1 MTKDNK
7 TYVNS
12 LELKEL
18 CLKKL
23 IENKKAVKVKGKDY
37 YTVASRH
44 SHFLDYFPSASIKS
58 DIISELCDENK
69 VAVKVTI
76 SIHYSANNGA
86 DLGISQYTG
95 LALERFDASFINKTS
110 ALENAETSALGRA
123 LAAFGLHGSEY
134 CSADEVATAVKQ
146 QATIQKKAIKETKKN
161 KIPVYKNQNDFIN
174 FLKKTIEAES
184 KTSNNQ
190 KQFEDKM
197 QPYWDKYEGD
207 LAKLESFSDTL
218 YSQLRNFY
226 NNAKTSINAKGKTNN
241 ARL

>member
-1 MTKDNK
+1 M
-7 TYVNS
+7 
-12 LELKEL
+12 
-18 CLKKL
+18 
-23 IENKKAVKVKGKDY
+23 
-37 YTVASRH
+37 
-44 SHFLDYFPSASIKS
+44 
-58 DIISELCDENK
+58 
-69 VAVKVTI
+69 
-76 SIHYSANNGA
+76 
-86 DLGISQYTG
+86 
-95 LALERFDASFINKTS
+95 ALERFDASFINKTS

-134 CSADEVATAVKQ
+134 ASADEVATAVKQ

>member
-1 MTKDNK
+1 MG
-7 TYVNS
+7 
-12 LELKEL
+12 
-18 CLKKL
+18 KL
-23 IENKKAVKVKGKDY
+23 GKAKNQ
-37 YTVASRH
+37 R
-44 SHFLDYFPSASIKS
+44 
-58 DIISELCDENK
+58 N
-69 VAVKVTI
+69 
-76 SIHYSANNGA
+76 
-86 DLGISQYTG
+86 
-95 LALERFDASFINKTS
+95 
-110 ALENAETSALGRA
+110 
-123 LAAFGLHGSEY
+123 
-134 CSADEVATAVKQ
+134 
-146 QATIQKKAIKETKKN
+146 QKKQRNTKETKKN